1 MKILKKLL
9 ICMLVLSMTAG
20 ISCVCADEAEDSSWT
35 ENFEAYEQDYMLGQ
49 SQTEYNWKIQV
60 SNKSDKNCVYVDTE
74 ADGNK
79 RLKVIKNAKSNAD
92 ANANKIML
100 FKYFEN
106 VPNTGVYSLAYDI
119 EYDKVPVATTTA
131 LFNVLRDS
139 AGYWLNQV
147 IQYGKG
153 DGVELKSMSGAIN
166 LGKRITANKKYRVR
180 YVIDFDR
187 KKIFSSYEEPDGIV
201 YPCNETYGAP
211 VSFKMDA
218 TGLSELWFQLDNQC
232 ATSDSEDPTVFYLDN
247 IKLQKES
254 DSWNSYND
262 DFSVYDEGTVFAIGT
277 GANQINGWEVKT
289 DSGVSGNKAILT
301 DNAYV
306 EKQENGNKRLKVVH
320 ASANSVDVRKYFDPM
335 PGSGIVTFE
344 YDLEFESMVVYAA
357 AYFNGLMTS
366 DGNCIMQYN
375 LDKGKLNDK
384 QGGNL
389 NKDNMAFELGKV
401 YHIKYAVDFTNHKYA
416 SSCTADGITYFQA
429 TGPCDF
435 MVDTTAPVKQFVF
448 RCQAPGTEAS
458 NPFVYYIDNFKVT
471 QSQATSLESSSVVNG
486 QNNVPIDGDIILNF
500 NNALNTDTI
509 NKIKIEDE
517 NGDVLTTVTPVENGE
532 KSVRLVITKPL
543 DYLGNYKI
551 IIPAD
556 VIDANGLYVT
566 PATIEF
572 MAEDEPPKIS
582 VSAPEVKNAQ
592 GEAIMSLA
600 GLKAVTVS
608 ADYKN
613 NSAIPNSDVAM
624 IAAIYD
630 ESSNLK
636 AIAYDETNIGV
647 GMTETLK
654 VSFDMQKE
662 MTAGYSIKVFAW
674 DSFKSMNPIANTET
688 FPK

>member
-20 ISCVCADEAEDSSWT
+20 ISCVCADETEDDSWT

-49 SQTEYNWKIQV
+49 YQTEYNWKIQV
-60 SNKSDKNCVYVDTE
+60 SNRSDTNRVYVDTE

-119 EYDKVPVATTTA
+119 EYDTVPVATTTA
-131 LFNVLRDS
+131 LFNVLRD
-139 AGYWLNQV
+139 AEGHWLTQV

-153 DGVELKSMSGAIN
+153 NGAELKSQAAIN
-166 LGKRITANKKYRVR
+166 LGKRFTAGNKYRIR
-180 YVIDFDR
+180 YVLDFDR
-187 KKIFSSYEEPDGIV
+187 QKIFTSYEEPDGIV

-211 VSFKMDA
+211 IAFKNSGGA
-218 TGLSELWFQLDNQC
+218 LSELWFQLDNLSS
-232 ATSDSEDPTVFYLDN
+232 ASDNEAPTVFYLDN
-247 IKLQKES
+247 IKVRKES

-262 DFSVYDEGTVFAIGT
+262 DFSVYDEGTVFTVGT
-277 GANQINGWEVKT
+277 GSNQINGWEVKG
-289 DSGVSGNKAILT
+289 DSGSNNYHAVAA

-320 ASANSVDVRKYFDPM
+320 TSANNLDVRKFLDPM

-344 YDLEFESMVVYAA
+344 YDLEFGSMVVNPA
-357 AYFNGLMTS
+357 AYFNSLMTS

-375 LDKGKLNDK
+375 LENGKLKDK
-384 QGGNL
+384 NNGQNI
-389 NKDNMAFELGKV
+389 NKDNLPFELGKV

-416 SSCTADGITYFQA
+416 SSCTADGMTYFQA

-435 MVDTTAPVKQFVF
+435 AVDTTAPIKQFVF

-517 NGDVLTTVTPVENGE
+517 NGNVLTTVTPVENGE
-532 KSVRLVITKPL
+532 KSVRLVIANPL
-543 DYLGNYKI
+543 DYLGSYKI

-592 GEAIMSLA
+592 GEAVISLA

-613 NSAIPNSDVAM
+613 NSAIPNSDIAM

-647 GMTETLK
+647 GKTEPLK
-654 VSFDMQKE
+654 VSFDMQEE